1 MLTNMLTYRFSSYLL
16 IALSIGLLIA
26 FIPAAKDDDAK
37 DYSGFYEILN
47 EKGINTKLVFDSLLL
62 DVMGHETLPSWE
74 VRRVKLIKNHSF
86 YYVKSHA
93 GTIADLQRWAQQRH
107 YFVNVDHNGIAL
119 VKSIEKLPVVKEA
132 KLMNV
137 SAVSAYVL
145 DAMSFAFPSKPKPV
159 FEEDVEHGNKSFYTR
174 NMKIPVK
181 GYSFRDLVDLGTLL
195 DGLPVSFSFAD
206 LQVSSRNG
214 VSGEMT
220 LSIVGGL

>member
-1 MLTNMLTYRFSSYLL
+1 MFINMLTYRFSSYVL
-16 IALSIGLLIA
+16 IALSIGALIV
-26 FIPAAKDDDAK
+26 FFPEPKGKDAK
-37 DYSGFYEILN
+37 NYSEFYEILN

-62 DVMGHETLPSWE
+62 DVMDHESLPSWE
-74 VRRVKLIKNHSF
+74 VKQVKIIKNHSF

-93 GTIADLQRWAQQRH
+93 GSIADLQRWAQQRH

-159 FEEDVEHGNKSFYTR
+159 FEEDVEHGNASFYTR
-174 NMKIPVK
+174 NMKISVE
-181 GYSFRDLVDLGTLL
+181 GYSFSDLVDLGTLL

-206 LQVSSRNG
+206 FQVSTRNG
-214 VSGEMT
+214 VNGEMT